1 MQGLT
6 EIKMFSQLVKT
17 FEKKIQ
23 EKADYSILS
32 RIIYHKSEISNE
44 KKQNKYNVICKSN
57 LSKKDMINVL
67 NNNILF

>member
-1 MQGLT
+1 
-6 EIKMFSQLVKT
+6 MFSQLIKT

-32 RIIYHKSEISNE
+32 RIIYHKSEISYE
-44 KKQNKYNVICKSN
+44 KQNKYYVMRKSN
-57 LSKKDMINVL
+57 LSEKEMINVL